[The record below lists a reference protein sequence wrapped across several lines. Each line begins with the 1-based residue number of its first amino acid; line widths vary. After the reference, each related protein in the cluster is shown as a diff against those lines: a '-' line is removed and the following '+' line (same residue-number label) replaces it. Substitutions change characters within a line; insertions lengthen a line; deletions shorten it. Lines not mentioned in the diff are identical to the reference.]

1 MNQTYIDEYE
11 SGAQKLSGAI
21 RGLTREDL
29 LSFPVPGTW
38 SIQQIVIH
46 LADCEQVYA
55 DRMKRVISEE
65 NPALQ
70 GFDQNKW
77 VEGLHYQ
84 DQSAEDAVKLIELTR
99 KQMTGIL
106 RALPPEAFERSGTH
120 SEYGKRTLAQL
131 VDGASKHLEH
141 HLKFVHQKRAAMG
154 KEMW

>member
-1 MNQTYIDEYE
+1 MDRAIIDHYE
-11 SGAQKLSGAI
+11 SGAQKLAQSI

-29 LSFPVPGTW
+29 LAFPVPGTW

-55 DRMKRVISEE
+55 DRMKRIIAEDH
-65 NPALQ
+65 PTLQ

-77 VEGLHYQ
+77 VAALGYEK
-84 DQSAEDAVKLIELTR
+84 QSADDAVKLVELTR
-99 KQMTGIL
+99 RQMATVL
-106 RALPPEAFERSGTH
+106 RQLPDKAFERTGVH
-120 SEYGKRTLAQL
+120 SEYGKRTLRDL
-131 VDGASKHLEH
+131 VEGATKHLEH